1 MRSAWFGNVLLA
13 AGVVAGVAAVLGL
26 AVGFEPSKLPAALVD
41 IAAYKLA
48 FGAAAGLLVVGAWIR
63 RSSKR
68 SRQPDGVGERRER
81 GGAP

>member
-13 AGVVAGVAAVLGL
+13 AGVVAGLAAVLGL
-26 AVGFEPSKLPAALVD
+26 AVGFEPSKLPPALLD
-41 IAAYKLA
+41 IAAYKLT

-68 SRQPDGVGERRER
+68 SRQPEVGERRER
-81 GGAP
+81 AGAP